1 MPLLEE
7 VWKSR
12 LEALGPQHPETIAL
26 KAALEGALD
35 EAEALAHT
43 VEGVEE
49 GGGARTGEVGEEGR
63 EDRLSDAVVL
73 ADAQKL
79 AELEAALEANEEAM
93 VALEAEHVDAMRQ
106 VKEYLRTAE
115 SDLNADVAR
124 HFGGLAITGAGSGGG
139 PRAHPPPPPPGA

>member
-1 MPLLEE
+1 M
-7 VWKSR
+7 
-12 LEALGPQHPETIAL
+12 
-26 KAALEGALD
+26 
-35 EAEALAHT
+35 
-43 VEGVEE
+43 
-49 GGGARTGEVGEEGR
+49 
-63 EDRLSDAVVL
+63 VL